1 MKPST
6 PSSTP
11 LNALLERCK
20 EVAQQESVLRE
31 GGLLRQ
37 GYGGQGGEAGRVDR
51 VAPRITL

>member
-37 GYGGQGGEAGRVDR
+37 GYGGQGGEAGQERQPKR
-51 VAPRITL
+51 GRPG